1 MSASTHGLVS
11 RRIRID
17 PTVLPPLGMLV
28 ILVIIYQATSR
39 SGFTPGQLAV
49 ISIAILPLALV
60 ALGQTV
66 VVLGS
71 GIDLSVGGV
80 MSLGSAIA
88 ARQFGGDLG
97 NTAFW
102 ALAIVAIG
110 TGCGAINGLLVD
122 RLKLQPF
129 LVTLGT
135 WSILNGAALLVLPTQ
150 GDGSVAPAIGELGF
164 LAPLGVPFGIWA
176 LGVVLVIWLWFRGTR
191 AARGIYALGSD
202 RQNAFVGGVSI
213 GRSTVLAFAISGGAA
228 ALAALAYTIQTSSGD
243 PKAGDPFVLTS
254 VAAVV
259 IGGTR
264 LSGGRGGFGGTLLG
278 AALLVLIGNI
288 VFAVGLPT
296 EWTQFFQ
303 GLLLIV
309 AILIGS
315 LADYLSRRRAV
326 AQ

>member
-1 MSASTHGLVS
+1 MNAI

-17 PTVLPPLGMLV
+17 PTILPPAGMLIIMV
-28 ILVIIYQATSR
+28 VIYQVTSR
-39 SGFTPGQLAV
+39 AGFTPGQLAV
-49 ISIAILPLALV
+49 ISMAVLPLALI

-88 ARQFGGDLG
+88 ARQFGGDPL
-97 NTAFW
+97 NTLFW
-102 ALAIVAIG
+102 AVMIVVIG
-110 TGCGAINGLLVD
+110 AGCGAINGLLVD

-129 LVTLGT
+129 LVTLAS

-150 GDGSVAPAIGELGF
+150 GDGSVAPEIGELGF
-164 LAPLGVPFGIWA
+164 AAPLGIPFGIWA
-176 LGVVLVIWLWFRGTR
+176 LLGILLIWLWFKGTR

-202 RQNAFVGGVSI
+202 RQNAFVGGVST
-213 GRSTVLAFAISGGAA
+213 GRSTVLAFAISGAA
-228 ALAALAYTIQTSSGD
+228 AAMAALAYTVQTSSGD
-243 PKAGDPFVLTS
+243 PKAGDPFILTS

-264 LSGGRGGFGGTLLG
+264 LSGGRGGFGGTLIG

-315 LADYLSRRRAV
+315 LAEFLSRRRAV

>member
-1 MSASTHGLVS
+1 
-11 RRIRID
+11 
-17 PTVLPPLGMLV
+17 MLI

-39 SGFTPGQLAV
+39 SGFTASQLAV

-66 VVLGS
+66 VVIAS

-88 ARQFGGDLG
+88 ARQFGGDAA
-97 NTAFW
+97 NTVLW
-102 ALAIVAIG
+102 AVIIVAIG
-110 TGCGAINGLLVD
+110 AGCGAMNGFLVD

-129 LVTLGT
+129 LVTLAS

-150 GDGSVAPAIGELGF
+150 GDGNVSSTIGDLGF
-164 LAPLGVPFGIWA
+164 EAPLGVPFGIWV
-176 LGVVLVIWLWFRGTR
+176 LIILLVVWLWFRRTR

-213 GRSTVLAFAISGGAA
+213 GRSTVLAFSISGAAA
-228 ALAALAYTIQTSSGD
+228 ALAALAYTVQTSSGD
-243 PKAGDPFVLTS
+243 PKAGDPFILTS

-264 LSGGRGGFGGTLLG
+264 LSGGRGGFVGTLIG

-296 EWTQFFQ
+296 EWTLFFQ

-315 LADYLSRRRAV
+315 LAEFLSRRRGV
-326 AQ
+326 AP